1 MLPQV
6 ITVSTFTVGVGT
18 AGAGMMQWF
27 WVPPSMLQGLSFV
40 IVSLPMLMLSW
51 YLWAVNDI
59 VRKIQAAPG
68 TPAQKLAEV
77 NGTLGPIMALL
88 KMTTT
93 ATASAE
99 QGAQSAPS
107 EEGKAHGRTRRH
119 PKASSPR

>member
-1 MLPQV
+1 VLPQV

-59 VRKIQAAPG
+59 VRKIQASPC
-68 TPAQKLAEV
+68 TPAEMLAEV
-77 NGTLGPIMALL
+77 NATLGPIMALL
-88 KMTTT
+88 KMTPKTS
-93 ATASAE
+93 ASAE
-99 QGAQSAPS
+99 KGA
-107 EEGKAHGRTRRH
+107 
-119 PKASSPR
+119 